1 MNNDIAK
8 EMQRKNEIEEKLR
21 QDAWYHDQA
30 KLRQE
35 LAAVE
40 ARIRDA
46 QMNGAQL
53 H

>member
-21 QDAWYHDQA
+21 EQAWYTDQA

-46 QMNGAQL
+46 RMNGAQL